1 MDTLTIVKKFYTT
14 IVEDNSRIWTY
25 EFVETGE
32 RFESFSDDAY
42 TAFYDHVRLRE
53 LDDMIVN
60 VDPSDVFHEEA
71 SPLKL
76 NIAECPFVP
85 EDAPQKTARN
95 EQIEGILVRA
105 YADVLQRDICDLVN
119 KNCEACE
126 IDDPSQDHHDCLMLS
141 REIKVYRYF
150 FEALRDVNDEK
161 VMKIFMKN
169 IETLN
174 PPLNA
179 LELLKYQCKDS
190 REDIV
195 STRREELEDILIDSL
210 N

>member
-1 MDTLTIVKKFYTT
+1 MI
-14 IVEDNSRIWTY
+14 
-25 EFVETGE
+25 ETGE

-42 TAFYDHVRLRE
+42 TAFYDYVRLTE
-53 LDDMIVN
+53 MDDMLVN
-60 VDPSDVFHEEA
+60 VDPSEVFQEEV

-76 NIAECPFVP
+76 DVVECPYVP
-85 EDAPQKTARN
+85 EDDVPKTARN
-95 EQIEGILVRA
+95 EQIEGILLRA

-141 REIKVYRYF
+141 REIKVYRYL

-161 VMKIFMKN
+161 VMKAFMKN
-169 IETLN
+169 IETLS

-195 STRREELEDILIDSL
+195 STRREELEDILIDSI